1 MVMTLN
7 HNSKWTISVKKVKI
21 RFKMINNIS
30 ISVKIFQ
37 NILFHVAIKY
47 ILTRFVRS
55 RSTDRYAWT
64 TNLSVRWSVLV
75 FLIKI
80 DYFFQICDNMSK
92 VPDKS
97 DAVCGN
103 DGITYSNQVRIFGF
117 FWIFWIFGFMSSKIW
132 LLFLSVRIISGK
144 GISPAMNNENH
155 GPLGTRMEF

>member
-80 DYFFQICDNMSK
+80 DYFFFRYVTICQKCPINPMPFVVTMESHIQIRWEFL
-92 VPDKS
+92 VF
-97 DAVCGN
+97 
-103 DGITYSNQVRIFGF
+103 FGF
-117 FWIFWIFGFMSSKIW
+117 FGFLDLCHQKYDFYSYQLG
-132 LLFLSVRIISGK
+132 LLAVK
-144 GISPAMNNENH
+144 A
-155 GPLGTRMEF
+155 